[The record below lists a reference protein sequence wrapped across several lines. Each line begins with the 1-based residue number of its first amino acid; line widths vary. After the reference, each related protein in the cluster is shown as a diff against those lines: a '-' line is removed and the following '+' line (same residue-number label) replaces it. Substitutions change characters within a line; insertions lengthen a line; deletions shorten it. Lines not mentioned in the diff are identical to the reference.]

1 MRKLVIFLALSLLIA
16 SFAACSGRGAEAA
29 QAEEPEEAYA
39 IAAAGEMID
48 REACPV
54 RAVEAIYQSLEGG
67 RVSRI
72 SDEELSDVFGL
83 EPYMVIEAV
92 VYLSDVSAGLRDI
105 AIVRPAPDME
115 EQARAALNQY
125 TAERTAYFRNYDILG
140 SYSIASGAVVF
151 NQGEHLVMLMLPDND
166 AAREILDQYLPS

>member
-1 MRKLVIFLALSLLIA
+1 MRKLITCLALSLLVA
-16 SFAACSGRGAEAA
+16 SFAACSGRATE
-29 QAEEPEEAYA
+29 AEEPEDIYVV
-39 IAAAGEMID
+39 AAAREITSQ
-48 REACPV
+48 EACPV

-67 RVSRI
+67 SVNRI

>member
-1 MRKLVIFLALSLLIA
+1 MRKLAICLTLCLLFV
-16 SFAACSGRGAEAA
+16 SFAACSRRATQTEK
-29 QAEEPEEAYA
+29 PEDTYA
-39 IAAAGEMID
+39 IAAAGAMIA
-48 REACPV
+48 REACPE

-67 RVSRI
+67 RVNRI
-72 SDEELSDVFGL
+72 SDDELSDVFGI
-83 EPYMVIEAV
+83 EPHMVVEAV
-92 VYLSDVSAGLRDI
+92 VYLSDFSAGLRDI

-125 TAERTAYFRNYDILG
+125 TAERAAYFRNYDILG